1 MKKSLIATGALLVM
15 SSIFVISCGGGAS
28 SSNAAADGPTIG
40 VTIYRYDD
48 NFMSFYRRNI
58 ESRMS
63 GKANLIINDSQNN
76 QAQQNDQVDVMIQ
89 KDSKALAINLV
100 DPQAAQT
107 IIAKAK
113 AKEIPVIFFNKQPS
127 AEAMASYDK
136 TWYVGTT
143 PEESGDMQG
152 KIVVDTWK
160 ANPTWDRNGD
170 GIIQYVLLK
179 GEPGHPDAE
188 ARTSHVTLYI
198 TNNGLKV
205 ERLEPEQTAMWD
217 TAKAKD
223 IVDAWMQKHGNKIEY
238 IFCNNDAMALGAL
251 QSVQALGYNL
261 EGGDPAKFIPIVG
274 VDAIPEMINE
284 IKKGTVAGSVLND
297 PVGQS
302 QALVDL
308 TLNAAA
314 GKDPLDGTTWVLD
327 EVKAVRVPYVPITK
341 DNINVAE
348 EAYK

>member
-1 MKKSLIATGALLVM
+1 MKKSLIVMAALFIM
-15 SSIFVISCGGGAS
+15 SSLFVVSCGGGS
-28 SSNAAADGPTIG
+28 SSSTATTDGPTIG

-58 ESRMS
+58 ETRIS

-107 IIAKAK
+107 IIDKAK
-113 AKEIPVIFFNKQPS
+113 TKNIPVVFFNKQPS

-160 ANPTWDRNGD
+160 ANPAWDKNGD
-170 GIIQYVLLK
+170 GIIQYALLK

-188 ARTSHVTLYI
+188 ARTSHVTLYV

-205 ERLEPEQTAMWD
+205 EKLEEQTAMWD

-223 IVDAWMQKHGNKIEY
+223 IVDAWIQKYGDKLEY

-251 QSVQALGYNL
+251 QSVQALGYNK
-261 EGGDPAKFIPIVG
+261 EGDTTKFIPIVG
-274 VDAIPEMINE
+274 VDAIPDMINE
-284 IKKGTVAGSVLND
+284 IKKGTIVGSVLND

-302 QALVDL
+302 QALVDI
-308 TLNAAA
+308 TLNVAA
-314 GKDPLDGTTWVLD
+314 GKDPLDGTTWTLD

>member
-1 MKKSLIATGALLVM
+1 MKKSFIVMAALFIM
-15 SSIFVISCGGGAS
+15 SALFVASCGGGS
-28 SSNAAADGPTIG
+28 SSSKAAANGPTIG

-58 ESRMS
+58 ETRIS

-76 QAQQNDQVDVMIQ
+76 QAQQNDQVDVMLQ

-107 IIAKAK
+107 IIDKAK
-113 AKEIPVIFFNKQPS
+113 TKNIPVVFFNKQPS

-160 ANPTWDRNGD
+160 ANAAWDKNGD
-170 GIIQYVLLK
+170 GVIQYALLK

-205 ERLEPEQTAMWD
+205 EKLEEQTAMWD

-223 IVDAWMQKHGNKIEY
+223 IVDAWIQKYGDKLEY

-251 QSVQALGYNL
+251 QSIQALGYNK
-261 EGGDPAKFIPIVG
+261 EGDTTKYIPIVG
-274 VDAIPEMINE
+274 VDAIPDMINE
-284 IKKGTVAGSVLND
+284 IKKGTVVGSVLND

-302 QALVDL
+302 QALVDI
-308 TLNAAA
+308 TLNVAA
-314 GKDPLDGTTWVLD
+314 GKDPLDGTTWTLD

-341 DNINVAE
+341 DNINEAE

>member
-1 MKKSLIATGALLVM
+1 MKKSLIVMAALFIM
-15 SSIFVISCGGGAS
+15 SSLFVVSCGGGS
-28 SSNAAADGPTIG
+28 SSSTATTDGPTIG

-58 ESRMS
+58 ETRIS

-107 IIAKAK
+107 IIDKAK
-113 AKEIPVIFFNKQPS
+113 TKNIPVVFFNKQPS

-160 ANPTWDRNGD
+160 ANPAWDKNGD
-170 GIIQYVLLK
+170 GVIQYALLK

-188 ARTSHVTLYI
+188 ARTSHVTLYV

-205 ERLEPEQTAMWD
+205 EKLEEQTAMWD

-223 IVDAWMQKHGNKIEY
+223 IVDAWIQKYGDKLEY

-251 QSVQALGYNL
+251 QSVQALGYNK
-261 EGGDPAKFIPIVG
+261 EGDTTKFIPIVG
-274 VDAIPEMINE
+274 VDAIPDMINE
-284 IKKGTVAGSVLND
+284 IKKGTIVGSVLND

-302 QALVDL
+302 QALVDI
-308 TLNAAA
+308 TLNVAA
-314 GKDPLDGTTWVLD
+314 GKDPLDGTAWTLD
-327 EVKAVRVPYVPITK
+327 DVKAVRVPYVPITK

>member
-1 MKKSLIATGALLVM
+1 MKKSLIVMAALFIM
-15 SSIFVISCGGGAS
+15 SALFVVSCGGGAS
-28 SSNAAADGPTIG
+28 SSTTTDGPTIG

-58 ESRMS
+58 ESRIS

-76 QAQQNDQVDVMIQ
+76 QAQQNDQVDVMLQ

-107 IIAKAK
+107 IIDKAK
-113 AKEIPVIFFNKQPS
+113 TKNIPVVFFNKQPS

-160 ANPTWDRNGD
+160 ANPTWDKNGD
-170 GIIQYVLLK
+170 GIIQYALLK

-198 TNNGLKV
+198 TNNGLQV
-205 ERLEPEQTAMWD
+205 ERLEEQTAMWD

-223 IVDAWMQKHGNKIEY
+223 IVDAWIQKYGDKLEY

-251 QSVQALGYNL
+251 QSIQALGYNK
-261 EGGDPAKFIPIVG
+261 EGDNTKFIPIVG
-274 VDAIPEMINE
+274 VDAIPDMINE
-284 IKKGTVAGSVLND
+284 IKKGTVVGSVLND

-302 QALVDL
+302 QALVDI
-308 TLNAAA
+308 TLNVAA
-314 GKDPLDGTTWVLD
+314 GKDPLDGTTWTLD

>member
-1 MKKSLIATGALLVM
+1 MKKSFIVMAALFIM
-15 SSIFVISCGGGAS
+15 SSLFVVSCGGGS
-28 SSNAAADGPTIG
+28 SSSSTTTTDGPTIG

-58 ESRMS
+58 ETRIS

-107 IIAKAK
+107 IIDKAK
-113 AKEIPVIFFNKQPS
+113 TKNIPVVFFNKQPS

-160 ANPTWDRNGD
+160 ANPAWDKNGD
-170 GIIQYVLLK
+170 GIIQYALLK

-188 ARTSHVTLYI
+188 ARTSHVTLYV

-205 ERLEPEQTAMWD
+205 EKLEEQTAMWD

-223 IVDAWMQKHGNKIEY
+223 IVDAWIQKYGDKLEY

-251 QSVQALGYNL
+251 QAVQALGYNK
-261 EGGDPAKFIPIVG
+261 EGDTTKFIPIVG
-274 VDAIPEMINE
+274 VDAIPDMINE
-284 IKKGTVAGSVLND
+284 IKKGTVVGSVLND

-302 QALVDL
+302 QALVDI
-308 TLNAAA
+308 TLNVAA
-314 GKDPLDGTTWVLD
+314 GKDPLDGTTWTLD

>member
-1 MKKSLIATGALLVM
+1 MKKSLIVIAAFLVM
-15 SSIFVISCGGGAS
+15 SSLFVVSCGGGS
-28 SSNAAADGPTIG
+28 SSSSKATTDGPTIG

-58 ESRMS
+58 ETRIS

-107 IIAKAK
+107 IIDKAK
-113 AKEIPVIFFNKQPS
+113 TKNIPVVFFNKQPS

-160 ANPTWDRNGD
+160 ANAAWDKNGD
-170 GIIQYVLLK
+170 GIIQYALLK

-188 ARTSHVTLYI
+188 ARTSHVTLYV

-205 ERLEPEQTAMWD
+205 EKLEEQTAMWD

-223 IVDAWMQKHGNKIEY
+223 IVDAWIQKYGDKLEY

-251 QSVQALGYNL
+251 QAVQALGYNK
-261 EGGDPAKFIPIVG
+261 EGDTTKFIPIVG
-274 VDAIPEMINE
+274 VDAIPDMINE
-284 IKKGTVAGSVLND
+284 IKKGTVVGSVLND

-302 QALVDL
+302 QALVDI
-308 TLNAAA
+308 TLNVAA
-314 GKDPLDGTTWVLD
+314 GKDPLEGTTWTLD
-327 EVKAVRVPYVPITK
+327 DVKAVRVPYVPITK

>member
-1 MKKSLIATGALLVM
+1 MKKSLIVMAALFIM
-15 SSIFVISCGGGAS
+15 SALFVVSCGGGAS
-28 SSNAAADGPTIG
+28 SSTTTDGPTIG

-58 ESRMS
+58 ESRIS

-76 QAQQNDQVDVMIQ
+76 QAQQNDQVDVMLQ

-107 IIAKAK
+107 IIDKAK
-113 AKEIPVIFFNKQPS
+113 TKNIPVVFFNKQPS

-160 ANPTWDRNGD
+160 NNPAWDKNGD
-170 GIIQYVLLK
+170 GIIQYALLK

-198 TNNGLKV
+198 TNNGLQV
-205 ERLEPEQTAMWD
+205 ERLEEQTAMWD

-223 IVDAWMQKHGNKIEY
+223 IVDAWIQKYGDKLEY

-251 QSVQALGYNL
+251 QSIQALGYNK
-261 EGGDPAKFIPIVG
+261 EGDNTKFIPIVG
-274 VDAIPEMINE
+274 VDAIPDMINE
-284 IKKGTVAGSVLND
+284 IKKGTVVGSVLND

-302 QALVDL
+302 QALVDI
-308 TLNAAA
+308 TLNVAA
-314 GKDPLDGTTWVLD
+314 GKDPLDGTTWTLD

>member
-1 MKKSLIATGALLVM
+1 MKKSLIAVGALLVM
-15 SSIFVISCGGGAS
+15 SSIFVISCGGSGS
-28 SSNAAADGPTIG
+28 SSTTTTDGPTIG

-58 ESRMS
+58 ESKIS

-76 QAQQNDQVDVMIQ
+76 QAQQNDQVDVMLQ

-107 IIAKAK
+107 IIDKAK
-113 AKEIPVIFFNKQPS
+113 AKNIPVVFFNKQPS

-152 KIVVDTWK
+152 TIVVDTWK
-160 ANPTWDRNGD
+160 ANPAWDKNGD
-170 GIIQYVLLK
+170 GIIQYALLK

-205 ERLEPEQTAMWD
+205 ERLEEQTAMWD

-223 IVDAWMQKHGNKIEY
+223 IVDAWIQRYGDKLEY

-251 QSVQALGYNL
+251 QSIQALGYNK
-261 EGGDPAKFIPIVG
+261 EGDTTKFIPIVG
-274 VDAIPEMINE
+274 VDAIPDMINE
-284 IKKGTVAGSVLND
+284 IKKGTVVGSVLND

-302 QALVDL
+302 QALVDI
-308 TLNAAA
+308 TLNVAA
-314 GKDPLDGTTWVLD
+314 GKDPLEGTTWTLD
-327 EVKAVRVPYVPITK
+327 EVKAVRVPYVAITK
-341 DNINVAE
+341 NNVNIAE

>member
-1 MKKSLIATGALLVM
+1 MKKSFIVMAALFIM
-15 SSIFVISCGGGAS
+15 SSVFVVSCGGGS
-28 SSNAAADGPTIG
+28 SSSSTTTTDGPTIG

-58 ESRMS
+58 ETRIS

-107 IIAKAK
+107 IIDKAK
-113 AKEIPVIFFNKQPS
+113 TKNIPVVFFNKQPS

-160 ANPTWDRNGD
+160 ANPAWDKNGD
-170 GIIQYVLLK
+170 GIIQYALLK

-188 ARTSHVTLYI
+188 ARTSHVTLYV

-205 ERLEPEQTAMWD
+205 EKLEEQTAMWD

-223 IVDAWMQKHGNKIEY
+223 IVDAWIQKYGDKLEY

-251 QSVQALGYNL
+251 QAVQALGYNK
-261 EGGDPAKFIPIVG
+261 EGDTTKFIPIVG
-274 VDAIPEMINE
+274 VDAIPDMINE
-284 IKKGTVAGSVLND
+284 IKKGTVVGSVLND

-302 QALVDL
+302 QALVDI
-308 TLNAAA
+308 TLNVAA
-314 GKDPLDGTTWVLD
+314 GKDPLDGTTWTLD

>member
-1 MKKSLIATGALLVM
+1 MKKSLIVMAALFIM
-15 SSIFVISCGGGAS
+15 SSLFVVSCGGGS
-28 SSNAAADGPTIG
+28 SSSTATTDGPTIG

-58 ESRMS
+58 ETRIS

-107 IIAKAK
+107 IIDKAK
-113 AKEIPVIFFNKQPS
+113 TKNIPVVFFNKQPS

-160 ANPTWDRNGD
+160 ANPAWDKNGD
-170 GIIQYVLLK
+170 GVIQYALLK

-188 ARTSHVTLYI
+188 ARTSHVTLYV

-205 ERLEPEQTAMWD
+205 EKLEEQTAMWD

-223 IVDAWMQKHGNKIEY
+223 IVDAWIQKYGDKLEY

-251 QSVQALGYNL
+251 QSVQALGYNK
-261 EGGDPAKFIPIVG
+261 EGDTTKFIPIVG
-274 VDAIPEMINE
+274 VDAIPDMINE
-284 IKKGTVAGSVLND
+284 IKKGTIVGSVLND

-302 QALVDL
+302 QALVDI
-308 TLNAAA
+308 TLNVAA
-314 GKDPLDGTTWVLD
+314 GKDPLDGTTWTLD

>member
-1 MKKSLIATGALLVM
+1 MKKSFIVMAALFIM
-15 SSIFVISCGGGAS
+15 SSLFVVSCGGGS
-28 SSNAAADGPTIG
+28 SSSSTTTTDGPTIG

-58 ESRMS
+58 ETRIS

-107 IIAKAK
+107 IIDKAK
-113 AKEIPVIFFNKQPS
+113 TKNIPVVFFNKQPS

-160 ANPTWDRNGD
+160 ANPAWDKNGD
-170 GIIQYVLLK
+170 GIIQYALLK

-188 ARTSHVTLYI
+188 ARTSHVTLYV

-205 ERLEPEQTAMWD
+205 EKLEEQTAMWD

-223 IVDAWMQKHGNKIEY
+223 IVDAWIQKYGDKLEY

-251 QSVQALGYNL
+251 QAVQALGYNK
-261 EGGDPAKFIPIVG
+261 EGDTTKFIPIVG
-274 VDAIPEMINE
+274 VDAIPDMINE
-284 IKKGTVAGSVLND
+284 IKKGTVVGSVLND

-302 QALVDL
+302 QALVDI
-308 TLNAAA
+308 TLNVAA
-314 GKDPLDGTTWVLD
+314 GKDPLEGTTWTLD

>member
-107 IIAKAK
+107 IIDKAK

-327 EVKAVRVPYVPITK
+327 EVKAVRVPYVAITK